1 MPWNQQNGD
10 GGKGPWAP
18 KGPGPSSG
26 GSPDLEELLKRGQD
40 KLKQAMPGGS
50 GLPGSVVFLIC
61 VALAAIVAFYA
72 FTFRVDP
79 EELGVVLYLGKPDR
93 SEPPGLHFRLP
104 YPIEEVR
111 LPKVTRQN
119 IVEIGMRAGVGTR
132 VVTDVPTESH
142 MLTGDENIVDI
153 HFVVFW
159 RIRDA
164 QKYLFNI
171 QSPEITVKDVAES
184 AMRDIVGQSDI
195 QPLLT
200 GARQKTEQAVQKL
213 MQDVLDSYGAGV
225 SIDQV
230 QMQKVDPPTQVID
243 AFRDV
248 QAARADQVRLQNE
261 AGSYAS
267 RVVPEARGDA
277 ERILQGAQAY
287 KEQTVAEATGQAA
300 RFLKVYDEYKKA
312 PAVTRT
318 RMYLETMERV
328 LGGTDKIIIDTKG
341 GQGAVPLLPLDQL
354 NKKRDRADG
363 AR

>member
-1 MPWNQQNGD
+1 
-10 GGKGPWAP
+10 
-18 KGPGPSSG
+18 
-26 GSPDLEELLKRGQD
+26 
-40 KLKQAMPGGS
+40 
-50 GLPGSVVFLIC
+50 
-61 VALAAIVAFYA
+61 
-72 FTFRVDP
+72 
-79 EELGVVLYLGKPDR
+79 
-93 SEPPGLHFRLP
+93 
-104 YPIEEVR
+104 
-111 LPKVTRQN
+111 
-119 IVEIGMRAGVGTR
+119 
-132 VVTDVPTESH
+132 

-341 GQGAVPLLPLDQL
+341 GLGAVPLLPLDQL